1 VKFNFLWIGLV
12 LCLSGCVSVPDGIT
26 PVQNFDRARYLGR
39 WYEVA
44 RLDHSFERG
53 LEQVTATYSVREDGS
68 IKVLNQGFDTEDQD
82 WSDAEGYAYFVE
94 GEDQGY
100 LKVSFFRPFY
110 GAYVV
115 FDLDQ
120 KGYQHA
126 YVTSSNRDYLWF
138 LSRTPT
144 VSQAAKQR
152 FIQKAKAK
160 GFDTDA
166 LIWVPQK
173 KR

>member
-1 VKFNFLWIGLV
+1 MG
-12 LCLSGCVSVPDGIT
+12 S
-26 PVQNFDRARYLGR
+26 PVQNFDRERYLGR
-39 WYEVA
+39 WYEIA

-53 LEQVTATYSVREDGS
+53 LEQVTATYSVRDDGS
-68 IKVLNQGFDTEDQD
+68 IKVLNQGFDTKDQE

-94 GEDQGY
+94 GEQQGY

-120 KGYQHA
+120 KRYQYA

-144 VSQAAKQR
+144 VSKAAKQR

-166 LIWVPQK
+166 LIWVAQK
-173 KR
+173 KG